1 MSSIF
6 LTADELQDLTGYIY
20 PKYQRKWL
28 INEGIPFK
36 ANRMG
41 EPKVKRI
48 LFTQNEPMQ
57 QQEVEPDFGAI

>member
-6 LTADELQDLTGYIY
+6 LTTEELQDLTGYVY

-41 EPKVKRI
+41 EPKVKRC
-48 LFTQNEPMQ
+48 LFTQSKPAEI
-57 QQEVEPDFGAI
+57 QEAEPDFGAI

>member
-6 LTADELQDLTGYIY
+6 LTSDELQDLTGYTY
-20 PKYQRKWL
+20 SKYQREWL

-36 ANRMG
+36 ANRHG
-41 EPKVKRI
+41 EPKVNRS
-48 LFTQNEPMQ
+48 LFTQNEPIH

>member
-41 EPKVKRI
+41 EPKVKRS
-48 LFTQNEPMQ
+48 LFTQNEPIQ